1 MRTRQGSRGPFLGCV
16 TYPKC
21 RGSRSIG
28 NAGTASGSQPSPSVP
43 KVEAATP
50 SGALISDLR
59 RAAGHLGA
67 AVDLL
72 RRRGPELDKL
82 LATRELHLGDD
93 PSVPF

>member
-1 MRTRQGSRGPFLGCV
+1 MVRRQGSRGPFLGCND
-16 TYPKC
+16 YPRC
-21 RGSRSIG
+21 RGSRSLG
-28 NAGTASGSQPSPSVP
+28 NAGAAAGPRPSPSVP
-43 KVEAATP
+43 KVETATP
-50 SGALISDLR
+50 SGAFISDLR